1 MASLSA
7 SSPDPAADAVVVST
21 VTRGVALWLTRHWLD
36 KARRK
41 LARAGILQEGEGNT
55 GNAGNAGNTV
65 DNEQVAAAAR
75 LDIRDDDAVTA
86 VVICGGHGSDGGQ
99 GITEE
104 HLELVRKHLA
114 KATRA
119 LVEEDLGDMDAT
131 QLRPAIRDSKT
142 GLKDLTE
149 LEDRLKVI
157 VFYCEAPGV
166 ECAVRGMY
174 TNNHVR
180 LVGAKKTLEK
190 KCSDVRSVLSHYHWR
205 LSGRDVS
212 FSDMV
217 AKE

>member
-1 MASLSA
+1 MVCTHTVHLDVKNGLMAELMASLS

-41 LARAGILQEGEGNT
+41 LARAGKT
-55 GNAGNAGNTV
+55 GN
-65 DNEQVAAAAR
+65 EQGGAAAR
-75 LDIRDDDAVTA
+75 LDIRDDGA
-86 VVICGGHGSDGGQ
+86 VVICGGHVRQS
-99 GITEE
+99 ITEE
-104 HLELVRKHLA
+104 QLELARKQVA
-114 KATRA
+114 KAIRA

-166 ECAVRGMY
+166 EGAVRGSGMY
-174 TNNHVR
+174 RNNHVC